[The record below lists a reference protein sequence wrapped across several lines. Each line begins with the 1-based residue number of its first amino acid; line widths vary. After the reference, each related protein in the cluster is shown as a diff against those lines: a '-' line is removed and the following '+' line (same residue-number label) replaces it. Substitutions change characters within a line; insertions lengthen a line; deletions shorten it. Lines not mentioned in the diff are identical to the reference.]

1 MMQTL
6 LAGLRSA
13 RRGAAAS
20 AAASVLL
27 VTVALGLSPAVA
39 RALEL
44 AETRLANGLRVVY
57 GESHASGLVASA
69 VLVGAGAARETAGM
83 NGAAHFLEH
92 LLFNGTA
99 KRTQEELYRD
109 TDLLGAYSNATTRRD
124 HVAYLMVV
132 AGEDLDPALEIQADM
147 LLHSTLPADKF
158 EKERGI
164 IIEEMGKDA
173 ANPDRR
179 AAEALDRLLAPGT
192 ADALPILGT
201 IESIQA
207 MRRED
212 VLDYYRTYYVP
223 SNMTLL
229 VLGDIAP
236 AALLAAVERHFGG
249 EAAGSASAPA
259 PAPRPSGIFV
269 EPAALEQVHL
279 RMSLPGPAPADSAF
293 AALRVLEDL
302 LAGESGR
309 LALAIEAAPR
319 LAVSELGASVRVG
332 PGRSSLEIE
341 AVFDSTTS
349 YEAVVARLLGSV
361 AALAAAPVP
370 AAELALARTQREVGA
385 ALAAEQIHYFAF
397 TLADLLLHAPLGVVS
412 GAGLALARVDAAQV
426 ERVAS
431 ALLTAGGGAALAAIG
446 PGLAPRSETRDPRDL
461 AAPAAGRPAPP
472 SSSENYEVTQEMA
485 ERAARLGPVTPPRTR
500 TPHAPATVVLDNGL
514 TMVLAANPDSDV
526 FAVHVAARGRSYCEP
541 AGRSGLADLLHRM
554 LLLGAGP
561 WAEGE
566 LTREIERAGLQ
577 IKVTDSPGIPYDD
590 YQTTPDFSFV
600 RLETADRFYREALVV
615 LGEMIFAPALGEAA
629 LAAAQKEAI
638 PLAERRARSASEES
652 QQLLRRGFYP
662 GSRGAWP
669 PLGTATDLARVTVD
683 DVRAFHERY
692 FAPAN
697 LVVAIVT
704 GLEPRAVEAA
714 ARAAFER
721 PAPGRAPGGRGT
733 ACVTAAELVPAATA
747 APARE
752 EATIGREQSW
762 IRVGSV
768 FPVAPGDGPA
778 LEVASLVLSDRLAF
792 ELRERQG
799 LAYAIGAH
807 YGQRGDRGWIAAGMG
822 TRPENLPR
830 AEAGLDAGIH
840 GLAATEVTAEEVTK
854 VVKTHIGRL
863 RMRRVSRI
871 NQAMNLGLDA
881 LWAPPGAGPGAVA
894 GGGGAAGNGAGGAGS
909 ASSGLTS
916 VTAADVRRVAAAYLA
931 PAPLITAV
939 AR

>member
-1 MMQTL
+1 MAHTPRTMMFSL
-6 LAGLRSA
+6 LAGTRSA
-13 RRGAAAS
+13 RRRGAAP
-20 AAASVLL
+20 AAVLL
-27 VTVALGLSPAVA
+27 VLLIGLQPAAA
-39 RALEL
+39 RAVEL

-57 GESHASGLVASA
+57 GESHASGLIASA

-92 LLFNGTA
+92 LLFNGTG

-109 TDLLGAYSNATTRRD
+109 TDLLGAYSNATARRD

-147 LLHSTLPADKF
+147 LLNSTLPADKF

-173 ANPDRR
+173 ASADRR
-179 AAEALDRLLAPGT
+179 ANEELDRLLAAGT

-201 IESIQA
+201 VESIRA
-207 MRRED
+207 MRRDD
-212 VLDYYRTYYVP
+212 VLAYYRTCYVP

-229 VLGDIAP
+229 VLGDFAP

-249 EAAGSASAPA
+249 APAGSAPA
-259 PAPRPSGIFV
+259 PAPAPRAGGVFIT
-269 EPAALEQVHL
+269 AAPLDQVHL
-279 RMSLPGPAPADSAF
+279 RLRLPGAAPADSAF

-302 LAGESGR
+302 LNGDSGR
-309 LALAIEAAPR
+309 LALALAAAPR
-319 LAVSELGASVRVG
+319 LAVSEVGAGLRVG
-332 PGRSSLEIE
+332 PGRSALEIE

-349 YEAVVARLLGSV
+349 YEAVAARLLGAV
-361 AALAAAPVP
+361 AALAATPVP
-370 AAELALARTQREVGA
+370 EVELALARTQREVSA

-397 TLADLLLHAPLGVVS
+397 TLADLLLHAPLAVVS
-412 GAGLALARVDAAQV
+412 EEGAALARVGAPDVQRAAG
-426 ERVAS
+426 
-431 ALLTAGGGAALAAIG
+431 ALMTAGDGAALAAVG
-446 PGLAPRSETRDPRDL
+446 PGLAPRAVEGDPRRL
-461 AAPAAGRPAPP
+461 AAPAAGRPAFA
-472 SSSENYEVTQEMA
+472 SAENSGDPHEMEV
-485 ERAARLGPVTPPRTR
+485 RASRLGPAAAPRTAIAHEPS
-500 TPHAPATVVLDNGL
+500 TFVLDNGL
-514 TMVLAANPDSDV
+514 TVVLTANPDSDV
-526 FAVHVAARGRSYCEP
+526 FAVHLAARGRSYCEP

-561 WAEGE
+561 WSEGE
-566 LTREIERAGLQ
+566 LAREIDRAGLQ
-577 IKVTDSPGIPYDD
+577 IKVTDAPGIPYDD
-590 YQTTPDFSFV
+590 YQTTTEYSFV

-615 LGEMIFAPALGEAA
+615 LGAMIFAPALGEDA

-652 QQLLRRGFYP
+652 QRLLRRGFYP
-662 GSRGAWP
+662 GSRGAMP
-669 PLGTATDLARVTVD
+669 ALGTAADLAPATAD

-697 LVVAIVT
+697 LVVAVVT
-704 GLEPRAVEAA
+704 GLEPRVVEAA
-714 ARAAFER
+714 VRDAFGQA
-721 PAPGRAPGGRGT
+721 APGRAPGERGT
-733 ACVTAAELVPAATA
+733 PCVTAADLVPVPTA

-752 EATIGREQSW
+752 ETTVGREQSW

-768 FPVAPGDGPA
+768 FPVAPGDGAA
-778 LEVASLVLSDRLAF
+778 LEVASLILSDRLAF

-799 LAYAIGAH
+799 LAYAIGAQ

-830 AEAGLDAGIH
+830 AEAGLADGIR
-840 GLAATEVTAEEVTK
+840 GLAAGDVAAAEVTK
-854 VVKTHIGRL
+854 VVKSHVGRL

-871 NQAMNLGLDA
+871 NQAMNLCLDA
-881 LWAPPGAGPGAVA
+881 LWTAPS
-894 GGGGAAGNGAGGAGS
+894 GAAAGQVPS
-909 ASSGLTS
+909 LTQ
-916 VTAADVRRVAAAYLA
+916 VTAADVRRVAAAYFA